1 MSQNACPVYQVT
13 WEYNRVGWWGYII
26 SLDLTVFYQAIFPE
40 NHLIFTDYVRRIDN
54 FTKKSKHCYLGT
66 VYMSMCGESISL
78 FLGVE
83 YTNHLPSAP
92 LKETRYKNGNC
103 AYYFHCYKQGKQYSR
118 DNDDERTLIIT
129 HAAKCQCRGV

>member
-54 FTKKSKHCYLGT
+54 FTKKSKHCYLGS
-66 VYMSMCGESISL
+66 VYMSMCGESTDFPIS
-78 FLGVE
+78 G
-83 YTNHLPSAP
+83 
-92 LKETRYKNGNC
+92 R
-103 AYYFHCYKQGKQYSR
+103 
-118 DNDDERTLIIT
+118 
-129 HAAKCQCRGV
+129 